1 MAIFLQ
7 VLFSDINAYEV
18 NTDSVEM
25 KFIHI
30 ALNMIYQPFSMV
42 PLQMEVPI
50 PLLVNYSSQLSHC
63 DIWPFHVYV
72 NSLNGYHHIG
82 YWVYLFRT

>member
-18 NTDSVEM
+18 NTDSVEI

-30 ALNMIYQPFSMV
+30 ALNMIY
-42 PLQMEVPI
+42 
-50 PLLVNYSSQLSHC
+50 
-63 DIWPFHVYV
+63 
-72 NSLNGYHHIG
+72 
-82 YWVYLFRT
+82 